1 MFFVSE
7 AIAARVVGILDA
19 IEVVEDVFRQL
30 FRGEARAYPAV
41 MAKGPSMAELFG
53 VKCGALDNGAIYGA
67 KLGSYWP
74 GNRYSGLPAHA
85 SSTLL
90 LDAETGFPKALIA
103 ATYLTSLR
111 TAAANGAAIR
121 HLAREDSHSVG
132 LVGAGHQAWFELQ
145 AAIAVRPVD
154 CVRIWNRNM
163 PEAERLAERVRH
175 ELGIQDAA
183 ASDLESTVKAADIV
197 ITVTAARQ
205 PLVSREWV
213 QPGTHISAMG
223 SDAPGKQELDAS
235 LVASARLFT
244 DLLEQSVSL
253 GEFEAAIK
261 EGLIRQEDIVTLGA
275 VIDGSA
281 KGRAGRDDITIF
293 DSSGIGLQDLAIGA
307 LALKRALELKLV
319 SPIGFLEQV
328 PGSHQVQG
336 ALK

>member
-7 AIAARVVGILDA
+7 AIAARVVSMVDA

-41 MAKGPSMAELFG
+41 MAKGPSVAELFG
-53 VKCGALDNGAIYGA
+53 VKCGALDKGAIYGA

-74 GNRYSGLPAHA
+74 GNRDSGLPAHA

-90 LDAETGFPKALIA
+90 LEAETGFPKALVA

-121 HLAREDSHSVG
+121 HLSRADSHSVG
-132 LVGAGHQAWFELQ
+132 IVGAGHQAWFELQ
-145 AAIAVRPVD
+145 AAIAVRPID
-154 CVRIWNRNM
+154 RVRIWNRNM
-163 PEAERLAERVRH
+163 PEAERFAERVRR
-175 ELGIQDAA
+175 ELGIQDVG
-183 ASDLESTVKAADIV
+183 ASDLESAVKTADIV
-197 ITVTAARQ
+197 VTVTAARQ
-205 PLVSREWV
+205 PLVLREWV

-223 SDAPGKQELDAS
+223 SDAPGKQELDVS

-244 DLLEQSVSL
+244 DLVEQSVTL

-261 EGLIRQEDIVTLGA
+261 ESLIRQEDICALGA

-281 KGRAGRDDITIF
+281 RGRIERDDITIF
-293 DSSGIGLQDLAIGA
+293 DSSGIGLQDLAIGS
-307 LALKRALELKLV
+307 LALERVLELKLV
-319 SPIGFLEQV
+319 KPIGFSEMD
-328 PGSHQVQG
+328 PSSH
-336 ALK
+336 